1 MKCPKC
7 QHNVS
12 KVVDSR
18 PVENGKAI
26 RRRRECSNCGF
37 RFTTFERIEA
47 ETIFVVKRSGERE
60 LFDRDKILSGI
71 LRSSP
76 KQSLSTETINHVVDN
91 VEMIVNSRDQKEIT
105 SEAIGQMVL
114 SELKKIDEVAYIR
127 FASVYNNFQSI
138 DEFIAA
144 VQTMN
149 HQGEQ

>member
-149 HQGEQ
+149 YQGE

>member
-149 HQGEQ
+149 HQGE